1 MGINAMMMG
10 PEVGVAL
17 PVHLVKSF
25 LKEKLGTTP
34 TLILPRKGGGDKSL
48 PPSWG
53 KARMGVIT
61 PHLNPPP
68 QGGGGYLSKLVLGG
82 GADQGQHLAYPGT

>member
-1 MGINAMMMG
+1 VGINAMMMG

-34 TLILPRKGGGDKSL
+34 TLILPRGRG
-48 PPSWG
+48 
-53 KARMGVIT
+53 RRF
-61 PHLNPPP
+61 
-68 QGGGGYLSKLVLGG
+68 
-82 GADQGQHLAYPGT
+82 